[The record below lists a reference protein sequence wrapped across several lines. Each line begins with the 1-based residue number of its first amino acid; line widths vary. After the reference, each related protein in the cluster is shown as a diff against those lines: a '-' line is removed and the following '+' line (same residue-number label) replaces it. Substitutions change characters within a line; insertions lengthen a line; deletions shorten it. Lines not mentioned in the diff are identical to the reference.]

1 MKHALTDYDRAKA
14 LDARRKKP
22 AEPTRTYT
30 RRVKCWVYDRLR
42 AAADARVAAL
52 LEDFARQEAE
62 RES

>member
-1 MKHALTDYDRAKA
+1 MKHTLTDHDRAKA

-22 AEPTRTYT
+22 AEPTRVYT
-30 RRVKCWVYDRLR
+30 RRVKAWVYDRLR

-62 RES
+62 HES

>member
-1 MKHALTDYDRAKA
+1 MKHTLTDHDRAKA

-22 AEPTRTYT
+22 TEPTRTYT